1 MDDLDRM
8 YRLLVRNTR
17 VTAPEYF
24 SRPFELAEL
33 YQTLIPYRL
42 HRRELGIETNEDYE
56 IALARLLA
64 GERGYLVADGEVQQ
78 ALRTE
83 LASPNPDPAAFRQ
96 FAHASV
102 AFVPDALRSVAN
114 DGGALPAAPP
124 VSPSPMAQPA
134 QPAHAPYAPPA
145 APAPMAPPMPVRP
158 PQPPRPVQ
166 PPQPPPRPAMAPA
179 PDVIPPVAGRTPATV
194 QGGGSC
200 RFCGGTLPDGRRITY
215 CPHCGQ
221 NLTVQNCPACG
232 TELEVGWKFC
242 VTCGRTMTQ

>member
-17 VTAPEYF
+17 TAAPEYF
-24 SRPFELAEL
+24 SRPFELGEL

-56 IALARLLA
+56 IALSRLVA
-64 GERGYLVADGEVQQ
+64 GERGYLVSEAEVQK
-78 ALRTE
+78 ALRAE
-83 LASPNPDPAAFRQ
+83 LASPNPDPSAFRQ
-96 FAHASV
+96 FAHAQV
-102 AFVPDALRSVAN
+102 AFAPEALRALAA
-114 DGGALPAAPP
+114 DRGAVPAPPP
-124 VSPSPMAQPA
+124 VSASPYSGSPA
-134 QPAHAPYAPPA
+134 
-145 APAPMAPPMPVRP
+145 APPMPVRP
-158 PQPPRPVQ
+158 PVAPPRPN
-166 PPQPPPRPAMAPA
+166 PPPAPV
-179 PDVIPPVAGRTPATV
+179 PRPVAAPEIVAPVSGRTPATV

-200 RFCGGTLPDGRRITY
+200 RFCGGTLPDGRRITF

-242 VTCGRTMTQ
+242 VTCGRTMSQ